1 MQAKYL
7 SSLEEAVGPDMES
20 NFAPSTNYSV
30 MRDPVDS
37 FSGYSSLLSW
47 NNEDVCGVITPL
59 FIDMLNLLLGI

>member
-7 SSLEEAVGPDMES
+7 SSLEEAVGPDMDS
-20 NFAPSTNYSV
+20 AFAPSASYSIT
-30 MRDPVDS
+30 RDPVDS

-47 NNEDVCGVITPL
+47 NNEDVCDVFTLL